1 MIQVLLQGL
10 RMTFVSGLLLLCG
23 SNTLAQGTSITSSQL
38 GELLDTEASEA
49 KRPLETVA
57 SSSPPVPGYKTSRR
71 EQAAR
76 DLAFSYLKLWSAP
89 KQVTLATVS
98 SFYAPVVVF
107 HGQRR
112 TIASV
117 VAEKRRFAERWPNR
131 TYRHRPETTQVACE
145 DGGAR
150 CTVLSSF
157 DYTAASTQNDRR
169 SLGIGEHELVVSFTR
184 GRPFIVSE
192 NSRVIIRGRG
202 NMTRFLRQRF

>member
-1 MIQVLLQGL
+1 MTQVLLQGL
-10 RMTFVSGLLLLCG
+10 RMTFVSGLLLCG
-23 SNTLAQGTSITSSQL
+23 LSAFAQGTSITSNL
-38 GELLDTEASEA
+38 PGGLLNTEASD
-49 KRPLETVA
+49 LESSLEFV
-57 SSSPPVPGYKTSRR
+57 SSSRHPVLGYKASRR

-76 DLAFSYLKLWSAP
+76 DLAFSYLRLWSEP
-89 KQVTLATVS
+89 KQVTLEAVS

-107 HGQRR
+107 HGERR
-112 TIASV
+112 TIASL

-150 CTVLSSF
+150 CTVRSSF
-157 DYTAASTQNDRR
+157 DYSAASIQNDRR